1 MSSSSERSGV
11 LRPGW
16 PRRLHGHLSLA
27 RISNSPTV
35 VTNVLAG
42 AALAGGGGVR
52 VLLLAAAL
60 VLFYTAGMYLNDLLD
75 LKIDRRERPERPLPS
90 GLIPLPEA
98 WAVTAGLFGVGGQL
112 LLLAGGAAFAS
123 GLVLAALIVLYDA
136 WHKTNPLSPVVM
148 AATRALVYVT
158 AGAAFLP
165 QLTPSLLTWAA
176 LLALYVAGLTYVAK
190 TGSRRGTAHFWP
202 VRFWPVALVAAPAV
216 YALLGGFGWGPAL
229 LALLFAAWVG
239 HSLTFVYGPKRDI
252 GGAVGRLIAGI
263 SLLDALVLGAAGA
276 WSLLPW
282 ALAAFFLTRWWQR
295 HIKGT

>member
-1 MSSSSERSGV
+1 MSSSA
-11 LRPGW
+11 LRPSW
-16 PRRLHGHLSLA
+16 TRRLHGHLSLA

-35 VTNVLAG
+35 LTNVLAG
-42 AALAGGGGVR
+42 AALTGGGGVR
-52 VLLLAAAL
+52 VGLLAAAL

-98 WAVTAGLFGVGGQL
+98 WAVTAGLFGVGGLL

-158 AGAAFLP
+158 AGAAFVP

-176 LLALYVAGLTYVAK
+176 LLALYVAGLTSVAR
-190 TGSRRGTAHFWP
+190 TGSRRSTA
-202 VRFWPVALVAAPAV
+202 RFWPVALVAAPAV

-239 HSLTFVYGPKRDI
+239 HSLTFVYGQERDI

-263 SLLDALVLGAAGA
+263 CLLDALVLGAVGA

-282 ALAAFFLTRWWQR
+282 ALAAFVLTRWWQR